1 MAKAKNNMFGPKNNK
16 KEIKEMPATNVKEIN
31 LTDMEMSVQER
42 LLGEVKAAV
51 FLAKQFP
58 RDEFKAEEKIIK
70 MCKNE
75 RFADAAMFSFPRGND
90 LVEGFTIR
98 MAEAMARAW
107 GNIQYSIIELDSEGG
122 QSTMLAYAWDVEN
135 NLKSTRQFQV
145 DMKRDL
151 KNGKSYALTAS
162 RDQYEMKAAYGSR
175 FLRGC
180 IMNLI
185 PNEILE
191 VAEETLRKTMTIE
204 YKADSIATAKEKI
217 VNFFSNKFNLEKDDL
232 EKVLGKDYK
241 GWTKEDLAQLK
252 LIYNGIKEGQLKACD
267 LQSVQKCISEKE
279 IQQIKSLGAFKY
291 NLFFAEMQK
300 RYRISLLERLTFKQF
315 EEIMKII
322 K

>member
-1 MAKAKNNMFGPKNNK
+1 MAKAKNNMMGPKAK

-58 RDEFKAEEKIIK
+58 RDEIRAEEKIIK

-75 RFADAAMFSFPRGND
+75 RFADAAMFSFPRGKD

-151 KNGKSYALTAS
+151 QNGKSYALTTS

-241 GWTKEDLAQLK
+241 EWTKEDLAQLK

-267 LQSVQKCISEKE
+267 LQTVQKCISEKE
-279 IQQIKSLGAFKY
+279 IQQIKNLGAYKY

-315 EEIMKII
+315 EDIMKII